1 MYKIYADSTL
11 IYDSTVEDY
20 KIGKGEISLEI
31 EKAGSF
37 VFSMYPENPYYDGI
51 VKMKTIITVYR
62 DDEII
67 FRGRALKTE
76 DGFYNDRVVTCEG
89 ELGFLL
95 DSIIRPY
102 TFSGTPRALFTKF
115 IEEHNAQVDEDKQF
129 IVGDV
134 TVVDNNDYIAR
145 SNINYQDP
153 WTNIK
158 DHLIGDTL
166 GGYLFVTHNSEGK
179 AVINY
184 YGDFPDRAS
193 QAIEFGENLKNYT
206 KIANAEDI
214 ATVLIPLGAKLK
226 DNDGNDTDE
235 RLTIASVNNGN
246 DYIEDAA
253 GIALYGRIVKSQI
266 WEDVTL
272 ASRLLTKGTQRL
284 NELINQNITIDLT
297 AIDLHLLDRSIESFH
312 YGEYI
317 PIVSA
322 PHALNVV
329 MLCKKQTINLL
340 RPDNDSL
347 SLGYTYA
354 TFTETS
360 AAVNKSTVSIYT
372 RVSSIVVSVD
382 SAITEINTI
391 KTETESNISDIQTT
405 NDDLEAVVRV
415 VQQNS
420 IDIGTNTSY
429 IATLRS
435 DVDALADDLTET
447 EEKATNALTRSNT
460 AISNASSALSTA
472 NAAAQTVGTFNS
484 RISSLEDLGLFVGDD
499 GCIYQN
505 YEED

>member
-37 VFSMYPENPYYDGI
+37 VFSMYPDNPYYDGI
-51 VKMKTIITVYR
+51 VKMKTLITVYR

-102 TFSGTPRALFTKF
+102 TFNGTPRELFTKF
-115 IEEHNAQVDEDKQF
+115 ITEHNAQVDEVKQF
-129 IVGDV
+129 VIGDI

-166 GGYLFVTHNSEGK
+166 GGYLFVTHNSNGQ

-184 YGDFPDRAS
+184 YADFPDTAS
-193 QAIEFGENLKNYT
+193 QTIEFGENLKDYT

-226 DNDGNDTDE
+226 DEDDNDTDE
-235 RLTIASVNNGN
+235 RLTIESVNSGI

-253 GIALYGRIVKSQI
+253 GISLYGRIVKSEI
-266 WEDVTL
+266 WDDVTI
-272 ASRLLTKGTQRL
+272 AARLLTKGRQRL
-284 NELINQNITIDLT
+284 NELINQNITIDLS

-317 PIVSA
+317 RIVSI
-322 PHALNVV
+322 PHSLNIV

-354 TFTETS
+354 TLTETS
-360 AAVNKSTVSIYT
+360 AAANKGTVNIYA
-372 RVSSIVVSVD
+372 RVSSIVTSVNN
-382 SAITEINTI
+382 AITEINVI
-391 KTETESNISDIQTT
+391 KGDTETNTDDISIANSDIEAIALIVDDNAENISTLQEAVDTLTT
-405 NDDLEAVVRV
+405 NL
-415 VQQNS
+415 
-420 IDIGTNTSY
+420 G
-429 IATLRS
+429 
-435 DVDALADDLTET
+435 ET
-447 EEKATNALTRSNT
+447 DTKATNALSRADT
-460 AISNASSALSTA
+460 AIRDSSAAVNTA
-472 NAAAQTVGTFNS
+472 NAASQTAGSFAS
-484 RISSLEDLGLFVGDD
+484 RISALENLGLFVGDD
-499 GCIYQN
+499 GYIYQN